1 MGLMLQFSCDCG
13 TVFTGQT
20 DRELILEV
28 VGHAGQEHDMAD
40 APAQTAVR
48 VLDNIVEARAA

>member
-1 MGLMLQFSCDCG
+1 MLQFSCDCG

-20 DRELILEV
+20 DSELILEV
-28 VGHAGQEHDMAD
+28 VGHAGREHDLAD

-48 VLDNIVEARAA
+48 VLDSLVEAKAA